1 MLRDN
6 DLVHFCGTK
15 LKIPCEITPPLKDTF
30 GDNENKMSFPLI
42 TFCDQC
48 YADFPTILKDECNL
62 NVTFGTDTFGLSSI
76 GLDAYDNA
84 VAMINK
90 TYHKYLIDCLETNP
104 NVNLTKL
111 R

>member
-1 MLRDN
+1 M
-6 DLVHFCGTK
+6 VHFCEDGTK
-15 LKIPCEITPPLKDTF
+15 FKIPCEITPPLKSTF
-30 GDNENKMSFPLI
+30 GDNGNKMSFPLI

-48 YADFPTILKDECNL
+48 YADFPKILKHECNL
-62 NVTFGTDTFGLSSI
+62 NVTFGTDTFGISSI